1 MGMFFVDTLEWG
13 DFARID
19 TPSTLQLVMLFFLA
33 LVLMPVLMQVFSRI
47 FRFAFILM
55 AVVAP
60 VYIMLPIL
68 H

>member
-1 MGMFFVDTLEWG
+1 MFFVDTLKWG

-19 TPSTLQLVMLFFLA
+19 TPSTVQLVILFFPA

-55 AVVAP
+55 AVAAP